1 MNIFILVSDT
11 GLTLCRCTTTL
22 VMESTPM
29 DNDIFET
36 PDEAKARSE
45 AVGCSGYHVHEV
57 NGSVM
62 YMPCKSMTDYERRR
76 RARGVG

>member
-1 MNIFILVSDT
+1 
-11 GLTLCRCTTTL
+11 
-22 VMESTPM
+22 M

-76 RARGVG
+76 HARGVG